1 MTLRSRINLIV
12 ASLTI
17 LFVAAI
23 LGLQLRS
30 MRESVHEEVVA
41 ANLVAMQLLQRNA
54 MLYGAQGMPAILAY
68 LQGVG
73 RVRSNDIVL
82 YDEQDHVIYRSPP
95 SRYKAGRDA
104 PDWFDALI
112 APPPSVQSIA
122 FPGGRLVTE
131 SNASRATIDA
141 WDYMVVLCGGAAVM
155 LLVVNALVFWL
166 VGRTARP
173 FAQIAGALD
182 EVEAGRLDVALPPLP
197 GTEARLIGAAF
208 NRMVG
213 RLRANLETER
223 RLADNRELTRWLE
236 AELEQERR
244 RIARELHDELGQSVT
259 AMHSMAVSIVQRVQG
274 IDPQAEQAARLIADE
289 SSRLYDA
296 MHGIVPR
303 LAPPVLDALGLTE
316 ALADLVERTRR
327 SQEGITLNLDVQL
340 GEAALAPDP
349 ALALYRG
356 AQEGVTNA
364 LRHGQ
369 ASRIDI
375 ALRREDGRVLL
386 QLRDNG
392 RGLPDEP
399 RPAAGHHGLRWLAE
413 RAEGLGGTLATARRG
428 DGPGTELR
436 MELPA

>member
-12 ASLTI
+12 ASLTL

-23 LGLQLRS
+23 IVLQLRS

-82 YDEQDHVIYRSPP
+82 YDDQGRVLYRSPP

-112 APPPSVQSIA
+112 APPPSVQAIA

-131 SNASRATIDA
+131 TNASRAAIDA
-141 WDYMVVLCGGAAVM
+141 WDYMTVLCGGAAVM
-155 LLVVNALVFWL
+155 LVVVNALVFWL

-173 FAQIAGALD
+173 FAQIATALD

-208 NRMVG
+208 NRMVV
-213 RLRANLETER
+213 RLQANLETER
-223 RLADNRELTRWLE
+223 RLADNRELNRWLE

-259 AMHSMAVSIVQRVQG
+259 AMHSMAVSITQRLQG
-274 IDPQAEQAARLIADE
+274 TDPQAEQAARLIAEE
-289 SSRLYDA
+289 STRLYEA
-296 MHGIVPR
+296 MHSIVPR
-303 LAPPVLDALGLTE
+303 LAPLVLDRLGLAD
-316 ALADLVERTRR
+316 ALADLAERTRR
-327 SQEGITLNLDVQL
+327 SQP
-340 GEAALAPDP
+340 ALAIELELRLGDAPLEGDT

-356 AQEGVTNA
+356 AQEAVTNA

-369 ASRIDI
+369 ATYIRI
-375 ALRREDGRVLL
+375 VLDRAGDTVTL
-386 QLRDNG
+386 TVADNG
-392 RGLPDEP
+392 RGLPPDAA
-399 RPAAGHHGLRWLAE
+399 PAAGHHGLRWLAE
-413 RAEGLGGTLATARRG
+413 RAEGLGGHMKVANRAG
-428 DGPGTELR
+428 GGVELR
-436 MELPA
+436 MELSAR